1 MITMRKGDL
10 IYIPQD
16 VDLWDVEEQ
25 SKDTFYT
32 KTNKPTTG
40 VFLRMDAF
48 NTCRVYALGQE
59 SSVSLR
65 NIYPMEDNRC

>member
-16 VDLWDVEEQ
+16 VDLWDVSEG
-25 SKDTFYT
+25 SSAMKYF
-32 KTNKPTTG
+32 KTQKPQTG

-48 NTCRVYALGQE
+48 NTCRVFIKGQE
-59 SSVSLR
+59 SSVSLKS
-65 NIYPMEDNRC
+65 IYPMEDKC

>member
-16 VDLWDVEEQ
+16 VDMWDVAEGTTAVKY
-25 SKDTFYT
+25 S

-48 NTCRVYALGQE
+48 NTCRIFANGQE
-59 SSVSLR
+59 SSVALKCV
-65 NIYPMEDNRC
+65 YPMEQVC

>member
-1 MITMRKGDL
+1 MRKGDL

-59 SSVSLR
+59 SSVALR
-65 NIYPMEDNRC
+65 NIYPMEERC

>member
-16 VDLWDVEEQ
+16 VDLWVVEEQ

-59 SSVSLR
+59 SSVSLK
-65 NIYPMEDNRC
+65 NIYPMQESTC

>member
-1 MITMRKGDL
+1 MITMRTGDL

-16 VDLWDVEEQ
+16 VDMWDVEEK

-32 KTNKPTTG
+32 RTNKPTTG

-48 NTCRVYALGQE
+48 NTCRVFANGQE
-59 SSVSLR
+59 SSVALKC
-65 NIYPMEDNRC
+65 IYPMEDRC

>member
-32 KTNKPTTG
+32 KTDKPTTG

-48 NTCRVYALGQE
+48 NTCRVFANGQE
-59 SSVSLR
+59 SSVALR
-65 NIYPMEDNRC
+65 SIYPMEESRC

>member
-16 VDLWDVEEQ
+16 VDLWVVEEQ

-65 NIYPMEDNRC
+65 NIYPMEERC